1 MQPMTTNE
9 IAEAVKAHAI
19 ANYEKDGWDYLV
31 ECYSLKDIVRWIE
44 EKGWTDAQQAIEGIG
59 EMLAIKDSIRKDME
73 AEAF

>member
-19 ANYEKDGWDYLV
+19 ANYQKDGWDYLV
-31 ECYSLKDIVRWIE
+31 ECYSLNDIVKWIE

-59 EMLAIKDSIRKDME
+59 EMLKVQDSIRKDME

>member
-1 MQPMTTNE
+1 MSAMTTNE
-9 IAEAVKAHAI
+9 IAEAVKVHAI

-31 ECYSLKDIVRWIE
+31 ECYDPSDIVKWIE

-59 EMLAIKDSIRKDME
+59 EMLAVKDSVRKDME